1 MSKEAK
7 MAINSTREDEDLK
20 ESLKLDV
27 LKRLLKNLLEYKG
40 KIVLV
45 TGLILV
51 TVAVQTTYPLL
62 IEKVIDD
69 EIINGNAR
77 GLFIMAGFMITLAF
91 VNYAA
96 TRIWRRIMAVIS
108 NDMIMNIRRRL
119 YVHIQEL
126 GVDFFDQR
134 PSGKILAR
142 ITGDVNALKEVLSS
156 TITTLAPEA
165 VMLVVILAIMIVKS
179 PVLSLSAAVAVPII
193 MLGLYFCEIL
203 AHKRWQIWKK
213 KDSNMTAYIH
223 EGIEGVSIIQ
233 SFNAQEESSKE
244 FDGLVNEVIKAF
256 RNAVVITD
264 IYSPTIEIAGG
275 LGTATLYYLAVTKLN
290 VQPES
295 IGTLSAFVLYLGMF
309 FSPIRNLANYYNKL
323 ITNLSS
329 AERVYEIMDM
339 DPLVKDGEKAI
350 DLPEI
355 EGNVEFDHVT
365 FAYPDEPDV
374 DILHDVSFKA
384 KKGETIALVGPTGA
398 GKTTIVSL
406 ISRFYNTKSGRVLV
420 DGYDISK
427 VTIQSL
433 RNQLGIMTQDNYLF
447 SGTIRDNIK
456 YGRPDA
462 TDEEMLE
469 VSKAVHAHDFISQ
482 MEKGYDTVITERGG
496 GLSNG
501 QRQLVAFARTLLT
514 DPKILILDEAT
525 ASIDTRT
532 EILVQQGIEELLKK
546 RTSFVVAHRLS
557 TIKNAD
563 KIFVIDDG
571 GILEWGDHESLMA
584 RRGAYYELY
593 SAQFVSAS

>member
-1 MSKEAK
+1 

-40 KIVLV
+40 RIVLV

-51 TVAVQTTYPLL
+51 TVAIQTTYPLL

-69 EIINGNAR
+69 EIIDKNTK
-77 GLFIMAGFMITLAF
+77 GLFIMAGFMIALAL

-165 VMLVVILAIMIVKS
+165 VMLVAILAIMIVKS

>member
-1 MSKEAK
+1 
-7 MAINSTREDEDLK
+7 MAINSTREDEELK

-27 LKRLLKNLLEYKG
+27 LKRLLSNLLEYRG
-40 KIVLV
+40 KIVVV
-45 TGLILV
+45 TLLILL
-51 TVAVQTTYPLL
+51 TVAISTAYPLL
-62 IEKVIDD
+62 IEKIIDD
-69 EIINGNAR
+69 EIVAGNKE
-77 GLFIMAGFMITLAF
+77 GLLVMAAIMIIIAL
-91 VNYAA
+91 VSYAA
-96 TRIWRRIMAVIS
+96 TRIWRRIMADVS
-108 NDMIMNIRRRL
+108 NDLIMNIRRRL
-119 YVHIQEL
+119 YVHIQKL

-142 ITGDVNALKEVLSS
+142 VTGDVNALKDVLSS
-156 TITTLAPEA
+156 TVTTLAPEA
-165 VMLVVILAIMIVKS
+165 VTLLVILVIMTIKS
-179 PVLSLSAAVAVPII
+179 PVLTLSAAVAIPII
-193 MLGLYFCEIL
+193 LIGLYFCEIL

-213 KDSNMTAYIH
+213 KDSNMTAFIH

-233 SFNAQEESSKE
+233 SFNAEKESERE
-244 FDGLVNEVIKAF
+244 FNGIVDEVINAF

-264 IYSPTIEIAGG
+264 LYSPTIEIAGG
-275 LGTATLYYLAVTKLN
+275 LGTATLYYLAVTRLGVTK
-290 VQPES
+290 ES
-295 IGTLSAFVLYLGMF
+295 IGTLSAYVLYLGMF
-309 FSPIRNLANYYNKL
+309 FQPIRNLANYYNKL
-323 ITNLSS
+323 ITNLAS

-339 DPLVKDGEKAI
+339 VPLVKDGEEVVDI
-350 DLPEI
+350 PDI

-374 DILHDVSFKA
+374 DILKDVSFKA
-384 KKGETIALVGPTGA
+384 GKGETIALVGPTGA

-433 RNQLGIMTQDNYLF
+433 RSQLGIMTQDNYLF

-462 TDEEMLE
+462 TDEEMIAAA
-469 VSKAVHAHDFISQ
+469 KAVHAHDFISR
-482 MEKGYDTVITERGG
+482 MEKDYDTVITERGG

-501 QRQLVAFARTLLT
+501 QRQLIAFARTLLT
-514 DPKILILDEAT
+514 DPRILILDEAT
-525 ASIDTRT
+525 SSIDTKT
-532 EILVQQGIEELLKK
+532 EILVQKGIEELLKK

-563 KIFVIDDG
+563 RIFFIDDG

-584 RRGAYYELY
+584 AKGAYYDLY
-593 SAQFVSAS
+593 SSQFVSAS

>member
-1 MSKEAK
+1 L
-7 MAINSTREDEDLK
+7 AINSTREDEDLK
-20 ESLKLDV
+20 ETLKLDV
-27 LKRLLKNLLEYKG
+27 LRRLLKNLLEYRG
-40 KIVLV
+40 RIVVV
-45 TGLILV
+45 TSLILL
-51 TVAVQTTYPLL
+51 TVAISTAYPLI
-62 IEKVIDD
+62 IEKIIDD
-69 EIINGNAR
+69 EIYGGNVK
-77 GLFIMAGFMITLAF
+77 GLFEMVAIMMLLALLS
-91 VNYAA
+91 YAA
-96 TRIWRRIMAVIS
+96 TRIWRRMMAEIS
-108 NDMIMNIRRRL
+108 NDLIMNIRRKL

-142 ITGDVNALKEVLSS
+142 VTGDVNALKDVLAS
-156 TITTLAPEA
+156 TVTTLAPEA
-165 VMLVVILAIMIVKS
+165 ISLIVIIVIMVVKS
-179 PVLSLSAAVAVPII
+179 PVLSLSAAVAIPII
-193 MLGLYFCEIL
+193 ILGLYFCEIL
-203 AHKRWQIWKK
+203 AHKRWQKWKK
-213 KDSNMTAYIH
+213 KDSNMTAFIH

-233 SFNAQEESSKE
+233 SFNAQEESNKE
-244 FDGLVNEVIKAF
+244 FDTIVNEVIHAF
-256 RNAVVITD
+256 RSAVVVTD
-264 IYSPTIEIAGG
+264 LYSPTIEVAGG
-275 LGTATLYYLAVTKLN
+275 LGTAALYYLAVAKLG
-290 VQPES
+290 VQAES

-309 FSPIRNLANYYNKL
+309 FNPIRNLANYYNKL

-339 DPLVKDGEKAI
+339 EPLVKDGTKAKDMPAI
-350 DLPEI
+350 KGE
-355 EGNVEFDHVT
+355 VEFDHVT

-374 DILHDVSFKA
+374 DILHDVSFKVDQ
-384 KKGETIALVGPTGA
+384 GQTIALVGPTGA

-433 RNQLGIMTQDNYLF
+433 RSQLGIMTQDNYLF

-456 YGRPDA
+456 YGRPGA
-462 TDEEMLE
+462 TDEEMIE
-469 VSKAVHAHDFISQ
+469 AAKAVHAHDFISK

-514 DPKILILDEAT
+514 DPRILILDEAT
-525 ASIDTRT
+525 ASIDTQT

-563 KIFVIDDG
+563 KIFVIDEG
-571 GILEWGDHESLMA
+571 GILEFGNHQSLMQKH
-584 RRGAYYELY
+584 GAYYDLY
-593 SAQFVSAS
+593 SAQFVSA

>member
-1 MSKEAK
+1 
-7 MAINSTREDEDLK
+7 MAINSTREDEELK

-27 LKRLLKNLLEYKG
+27 LKRLLSNLLEYRG
-40 KIVLV
+40 KIVAV
-45 TGLILV
+45 TLLILL
-51 TVAVQTTYPLL
+51 TVGISTAYPLL
-62 IEKVIDD
+62 IEKIIDD
-69 EIINGNAR
+69 EIVAGNKE
-77 GLFIMAGFMITLAF
+77 GLLVMAAIMIFIAL
-91 VNYAA
+91 VSYAA
-96 TRIWRRIMAVIS
+96 TRIWRRIMADVS
-108 NDMIMNIRRRL
+108 NDMIMNIRRKL
-119 YVHIQEL
+119 YVHIQKL

-142 ITGDVNALKEVLSS
+142 VTGDVNALKDVLSS
-156 TITTLAPEA
+156 TVTTLAPEA
-165 VMLVVILAIMIVKS
+165 VTLVVILVIMTIKS
-179 PVLSLSAAVAVPII
+179 PVLTLSAAVAIPII
-193 MLGLYFCEIL
+193 LIGLYFCEIL

-213 KDSNMTAYIH
+213 KDSNMTAFIH

-233 SFNAQEESSKE
+233 SFNAEKESERE
-244 FDGLVNEVIKAF
+244 FNGIVDEVIKAF

-264 IYSPTIEIAGG
+264 LYSPTIEIAGG
-275 LGTATLYYLAVTKLN
+275 LGTATLYYLAVTRLGVTK
-290 VQPES
+290 ES
-295 IGTLSAFVLYLGMF
+295 IGTLSAYVLYLGMF
-309 FSPIRNLANYYNKL
+309 FQPIRNLANYYNKL
-323 ITNLSS
+323 ITNLAS

-339 DPLVKDGEKAI
+339 VPLVKDGEEVVDI
-350 DLPEI
+350 PDI

-374 DILHDVSFKA
+374 DILKDVSFKA
-384 KKGETIALVGPTGA
+384 GKGETIALVGPTGA

-433 RNQLGIMTQDNYLF
+433 RSQLGIMTQDNYLF

-462 TDEEMLE
+462 TDEEMIAAA
-469 VSKAVHAHDFISQ
+469 KAVHAHDYISR
-482 MEKGYDTVITERGG
+482 MEKDYDTVITERGG

-501 QRQLVAFARTLLT
+501 QRQLIAFARTLLT

-525 ASIDTRT
+525 SSIDTKT
-532 EILVQQGIEELLKK
+532 EILVQKGIEELLKK

-563 KIFVIDDG
+563 RIFFIDDG

-584 RRGAYYELY
+584 AKGAYYELY
-593 SAQFVSAS
+593 SSQFVSAS

>member
-1 MSKEAK
+1 

-51 TVAVQTTYPLL
+51 TVAIQTTYPLL

-69 EIINGNAR
+69 EIIDKNTK
-77 GLFIMAGFMITLAF
+77 GLFIMAGLMIVLAF

-165 VMLVVILAIMIVKS
+165 VMLVAILAIMIVKS

>member
-1 MSKEAK
+1 

-51 TVAVQTTYPLL
+51 TVAIQTTYPLL

-69 EIINGNAR
+69 EIIDGNVR
-77 GLFIMAGFMITLAF
+77 GLFIMAGVMIVLAF

-165 VMLVVILAIMIVKS
+165 VMLVAILAIMIVKS

-339 DPLVKDGEKAI
+339 DPLVKDGERAI

-462 TDEEMLE
+462 TDEEMLA

>member
-1 MSKEAK
+1 

-27 LKRLLKNLLEYKG
+27 LKRLLKNLLEYRG

-51 TVAVQTTYPLL
+51 TVAIQTTYPLL

-69 EIINGNAR
+69 EIIDGNVR
-77 GLFIMAGFMITLAF
+77 GLFTMAGFMIVLAF
-91 VNYAA
+91 MNYAA

-165 VMLVVILAIMIVKS
+165 VMLVAILAIMIVKS

-339 DPLVKDGEKAI
+339 DPLVKDGERAI

-462 TDEEMLE
+462 TDEEMLA

>member
-1 MSKEAK
+1 

-27 LKRLLKNLLEYKG
+27 LKRLLSNLLEYRG
-40 KIVLV
+40 KIVVV
-45 TGLILV
+45 TLLILL
-51 TVAVQTTYPLL
+51 TVAISTAYPLL
-62 IEKVIDD
+62 IEKIIDD
-69 EIINGNAR
+69 EIVAGNR
-77 GLFIMAGFMITLAF
+77 SGLMAMAAIMILIALVSYG
-91 VNYAA
+91 A
-96 TRIWRRIMAVIS
+96 TRIWRRIMADVS
-108 NDMIMNIRRRL
+108 NDLIMNIRRKL

-142 ITGDVNALKEVLSS
+142 VTGDVNALKDVLSS
-156 TITTLAPEA
+156 TVTTLAPEA
-165 VMLVVILAIMIVKS
+165 VTLVVILVIMTVKS
-179 PVLSLSAAVAVPII
+179 PVLTLSAAVAIPII
-193 MLGLYFCEIL
+193 MIGLYFCEIL

-213 KDSNMTAYIH
+213 KDSNMTAFIH

-233 SFNAQEESSKE
+233 SFNAQEESERE
-244 FDGLVNEVIKAF
+244 FNGIVDEVIKAF

-264 IYSPTIEIAGG
+264 LYSPTIEIAGG
-275 LGTATLYYLAVTKLN
+275 LGTATLYYLAVTRLG
-290 VQPES
+290 VTAES
-295 IGTLSAFVLYLGMF
+295 IGTLSAYVLYLGMF
-309 FSPIRNLANYYNKL
+309 FQPIRSLANYYNKL
-323 ITNLSS
+323 ITNLAS

-339 DPLVKDGEKAI
+339 VPLVKDGDEVVDIPA
-350 DLPEI
+350 I

-374 DILHDVSFKA
+374 DILKDVSFKA

-427 VTIQSL
+427 VSIQSL
-433 RNQLGIMTQDNYLF
+433 RSQLGIMTQDNYLF

-462 TDEEMLE
+462 TDEEMIAAA
-469 VSKAVHAHDFISQ
+469 KAVHAHDFIYR
-482 MEKGYDTVITERGG
+482 MEKDYDTVITERGG

-501 QRQLVAFARTLLT
+501 QRQLIAFARTLLT
-514 DPKILILDEAT
+514 DPRILILDEAT
-525 ASIDTRT
+525 SSIDTKT
-532 EILVQQGIEELLKK
+532 EILVQRGIEELLKK

-563 KIFVIDDG
+563 RIFFIDDG

-584 RRGAYYELY
+584 KHGAYYELY

>member
-256 RNAVVITD
+256 RNAVVITH